1 MNTRHS
7 KILHILREKKYASV
21 AFLSENLY
29 ISESTIRRD
38 LNELQRDGL
47 IVRTRG
53 GAMFVEDT
61 YLEWPLAFKSFANTD
76 KKQIIA
82 LKALAL
88 LKDNQTIFMDSS
100 STCTT
105 LAKCISEKKGLT
117 FLTSGIV
124 CASILS
130 DIPTAKVYTVCGEV
144 YPKRYSITGTD
155 ACEYISHFY
164 GDISF
169 VSCRGISN
177 NAGITDFS
185 KGDSEVKKAF
195 RQRSKKVALLADSTK
210 LGKEFFH
217 KTFDL
222 PQIDYFI
229 SDGEL
234 PAEIFDALTK
244 YGCKIL

>member
-7 KILHILREKKYASV
+7 KILSILREKKYASV

-38 LNELQRDGL
+38 LTELQRDGL

-82 LKALAL
+82 AKALAL
-88 LKDNQTIFMDSS
+88 LKDNQTVFMDSS
-100 STCTT
+100 STCAAF
-105 LAKCISEKKGLT
+105 AKNISDRKGLT
-117 FLTSGIV
+117 CLTNGIV

-130 DIPTAKVYTVCGEV
+130 NLPAAKVYAVCGEV

-155 ACEYISHFY
+155 ACRYISSFY
-164 GDISF
+164 GDIAF
-169 VSCRGISN
+169 VSCRGISK

-185 KGDSEVKKAF
+185 KGDSDVKKEF
-195 RQRSKKVALLADSTK
+195 RKRCKKLALLADSTK

-222 PQIDYFI
+222 SEVDYFI

-234 PAEIFDALTK
+234 PPEIGDILTK
-244 YGCKIL
+244 HGCKIL